1 MQTVMKRYLAILFAL
16 LLAACGYRMGG
27 LKKTSM
33 KKMNTFSVEMFD
45 NETVFP
51 FVAMQ
56 LTTALTDTMQRD
68 GTYTMASSEK
78 CDFKIR
84 GAVYSVHETSQRTN
98 TADTY
103 LSSEIGLTVYVSYV
117 VRDAHTGKE
126 IVRSS
131 VSAEGSYFN
140 DTGSVETARD
150 SALSY
155 ATRRAAELI
164 VQYLTTP

>member
-1 MQTVMKRYLAILFAL
+1 MMRLLSLCLAL
-16 LLAACGYRMGG
+16 LALASCGYHLGG
-27 LKKTSM
+27 LKKISM
-33 KKMNTFSVEMFD
+33 QDMNTFCVD
-45 NETVFP
+45 VFANHTP
-51 FVAMQ
+51 YRNVSMQ
-56 LTTALTDTMQRD
+56 ITTALADQLQRD
-68 GTYTMASSEK
+68 GTYRLVSRSECDFVVSGTVSSVSASSLRPNP
-78 CDFKIR
+78 D
-84 GAVYSVHETSQRTN
+84 
-98 TADTY
+98 DTY

-164 VQYLTTP
+164 VQHLTTP

>member
-103 LSSEIGLTVYVSYV
+103 LSSEIGLTVHVEYQVIN
-117 VRDAHTGKE
+117 RRTGKT
-126 IVRSS
+126 ILSS
-131 VSAEGSYFN
+131 KTSASGSFFN
-140 DTGSVETARD
+140 DTGNAQTARD
-150 SALSY
+150 GALSY
-155 ATRRAAELI
+155 ATRKAAENI
-164 VQYLTTP
+164 VQTLTLP